1 MDVTD
6 TTVSSV
12 CVCVHDVI
20 DSNVIAYILFVLYEI
35 IVEILYVI
43 RK

>member
-6 TTVSSV
+6 KYVSSV

-20 DSNVIAYILFVLYEI
+20 DSNIIAYILFVLNEI
-35 IVEILYVI
+35 IVKILYVI
-43 RK
+43 HK